1 MLPMKAKPPEDES
14 QAAARVVGETIKRHE
29 EPLPADL
36 EQAWAIWSRSIQK
49 ADTRT
54 MTLVKAAFEA

>member
-1 MLPMKAKPPEDES
+1 MKPKPTEDAS

-36 EQAWAIWSRSIQK
+36 GPN
-49 ADTRT
+49 
-54 MTLVKAAFEA
+54 